1 MQASSFEKCE
11 NELDEIRKGT
21 YLALQQRQGPD
32 AERLLGKEMTSFFMT
47 SVYLQLLINILCQ
60 ERMGGEEQ
68 HLFLCFEALEIDS
81 CYGKHPCKF
90 QQPHA
95 PRKHGASRRA
105 PWQIMLWC
113 HTGYQYPEALKH

>member
-1 MQASSFEKCE
+1 MQASSFGKCE

-32 AERLLGKEMTSFFMT
+32 AEGLLGKEMKSFFMT

-68 HLFLCFEALEIDS
+68 HLFPCFEALEIDS

-95 PRKHGASRRA
+95 PRKHWSKWESSLADHVVVSHWL
-105 PWQIMLWC
+105 PVS
-113 HTGYQYPEALKH
+113 

>member
-1 MQASSFEKCE
+1 MQASSFGKCE

-47 SVYLQLLINILCQ
+47 SIYLQLLINILCQ

-68 HLFLCFEALEIDS
+68 HLFLCFEAL
-81 CYGKHPCKF
+81 
-90 QQPHA
+90 
-95 PRKHGASRRA
+95 
-105 PWQIMLWC
+105 
-113 HTGYQYPEALKH
+113 